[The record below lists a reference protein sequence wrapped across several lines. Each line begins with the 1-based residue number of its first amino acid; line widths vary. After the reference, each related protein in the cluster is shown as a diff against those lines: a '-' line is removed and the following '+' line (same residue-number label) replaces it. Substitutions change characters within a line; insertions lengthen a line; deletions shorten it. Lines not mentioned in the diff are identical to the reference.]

1 MTSSRDNLNGERYTY
16 SMLKI
21 SIVTGDADNG
31 VIGLLDSE
39 KVFSVET
46 MSKNCSVAV
55 NTFSSLK
62 MFFFF

>member
-1 MTSSRDNLNGERYTY
+1 
-16 SMLKI
+16 MLKI
-21 SIVTGDADNG
+21 SMVTGDADNG

-62 MFFFF
+62 MVFFKM